1 MAQPPKTVEEQ
12 RMERAM
18 IAAAVALGLIGL
30 FFIAIAVVLAIFVDA
45 TAPTVEV
52 VRDYLIIVMALEMVI
67 IGAAIV
73 VFLIQLA
80 RFINLLNNEIKPLVD
95 TTSETLN
102 IVKGTATFMSKY
114 MAEPVIEANAK
125 AAGVAKALK
134 DLDAIRKALN
144 ENGSRAETP
153 DTAAKNK

>member
-1 MAQPPKTVEEQ
+1 
-12 RMERAM
+12 M